1 MCTLQLYD
9 VFLINS
15 LFVDPFLSQSWLW
28 EGHQMILTVRHR
40 GNQTWIQ
47 GTSHRIALLDSLWST
62 TGITTQQLDSLTQ
75 AVQSDS
81 LQHWQGL
88 VKGVQTVAE
97 APLQSQGFRHFPKL
111 PLSSVRG
118 PACSPMPQMVKLTSL
133 RAPVKLCSTCWDWTL
148 HTLQLQL
155 RHHPVQQKS
164 FLGRLQLSVRLI
176 GAWLC
181 PTWDRVLDRV
191 MCRQQRHF
199 LLSTISPHPLRRSS
213 LASSCDAV
221 TLGRMSSSLSEDRTA
236 GSRIEHF
243 PQCKMCSHNYPYCS

>member
-15 LFVDPFLSQSWLW
+15 LFVVPFLSQSWLW

-47 GTSHRIALLDSLWST
+47 GTSHIIALLDSLWST

-75 AVQSDS
+75 AVRSDS
-81 LQHWQGL
+81 LQHWQGP
-88 VKGVQTVAE
+88 VQGVQTVAE
-97 APLQSQGFRHFPKL
+97 APLQSQGLRDFPKL

-118 PACSPMPQMVKLTSL
+118 PTCSPMPQMVRLTYL
-133 RAPVKLCSTCWDWTL
+133 RAPVRLYSTCWDWTL

-164 FLGRLQLSVRLI
+164 FLRRLRLSVRLI

-181 PTWDRVLDRV
+181 PTWDRVPDRV
-191 MCRQQRHF
+191 MHRQQRQF

-213 LASSCDAV
+213 PASSCDAV
-221 TLGRMSSSLSEDRTA
+221 TLGRTSSSLSEDRTA
-236 GSRIEHF
+236 GSKMEYF
-243 PQCKMCSHNYPYCS
+243 PQCKMCSHNYHYCS